1 MYLKISVTHIR
12 FISILLLMSTV
23 VNAQQQQLDTLRK
36 NFEIYR
42 TKHLVEKVYI
52 HTDREA
58 YLTGESIWFKAY
70 VADGSIHKPL
80 DLSKVLYLEIVQEDN
95 TPVLQTKVSLDQGK
109 GNGNLYLPATINSG
123 NYVLRAYTN
132 WMKNYP
138 ADYFFQKT
146 ISIVNTF
153 KSTGYQN
160 SSDPSKP
167 DAQFFPEGGNL
178 VAGITSK
185 VAFRVVDTNGRGV
198 DFRGAIL
205 NQKQDTVVN
214 FSPLKFGIGTFCFTP
229 KQGEVYQAI
238 IIDSKR
244 NVNNYELPSIQT
256 TGYVLQVKDS
266 SDHVI
271 IQISGTNTQDP
282 VFIFIHAR
290 NSIYV
295 SEYKFLPHRKTQVIL
310 PKDKLLDGI
319 SHITI
324 FDKGLQPV
332 CERLYFKRPES
343 FLKMEITT
351 DNESYTTRRRVRST
365 IKTVR
370 EDSTPRIANTSVTV
384 YRIDSLYDKKIHMPH
399 YIWLSAD
406 LKGTIESPEYYFSD
420 APMVSQAVDNL
431 MLTHGWRRFKWK
443 DVLEKKS
450 FINFLPE
457 YRGHLVQG
465 FVKNENGEP
474 VGGIMTYLSSPG
486 NMIRLYSSL
495 SNQKGEVLFEM
506 NDFKGASS
514 VIIQNNITKD
524 SVYQL
529 SIENPFSSQLLSIR
543 PEMFML
549 KSSAKDNILERSVAM
564 QAQDIY
570 YDHRTVPLVNKDSS
584 AFFGEPDETYYL
596 DDFTRF
602 PVMEEVMR
610 EYVTG
615 VWVRKRKDGFN
626 FMIVDKV
633 NKGVFNYQPLMLL
646 DGVPFFDEDEIMN
659 FSPLLVKKLEV
670 VTRRYYLGAGSYPGV
685 VNYKTYAHDMAD
697 FKLHPKAMKLD
708 YEGLQLQREFYSP
721 KYESPKQRESRMP
734 DQRTLLYWNPDV
746 NTSVT
751 GKAELEFFTSDVPGV
766 YQIIV
771 EGITSSGEMG
781 FATDSF
787 TVKPGIN

>member
-1 MYLKISVTHIR
+1 MYLKLSVREIR
-12 FISILLLMSTV
+12 FISALFFVSTV
-23 VNAQQQQLDTLRK
+23 AMAQHQQLDTLKK
-36 NFEIYR
+36 NFDIYR

-70 VADGSIHKPL
+70 VTDGSFHRPL
-80 DLSKVLYLEIVQEDN
+80 DLSKVLYLEVVQEDN
-95 TPVLQTKVSLDQGK
+95 TPILQTKISLDKGK
-109 GNGNLYLPATINSG
+109 GNGTLYLPATINSG
-123 NYVLRAYTN
+123 NYVVRAYTN
-132 WMKNYP
+132 WMKNFP
-138 ADYFFQKT
+138 ADFLFQKT
-146 ISIVNTF
+146 ISIINTF
-153 KSTGYQN
+153 KSVDLQPN
-160 SSDPSKP
+160 SVSSKP

-185 VAFRVVDTNGRGV
+185 VAFRVIDTNGKGL
-198 DFRGAIL
+198 DFKGAIL
-205 NQKQDTVVN
+205 NQNQDTVVN
-214 FSPLKFGIGTFCFTP
+214 FSPLKFGIGSFFFTP
-229 KQGEVYQAI
+229 QQGEVYQAI
-238 IIDSKR
+238 ITDSKR
-244 NVNNYELPSIQT
+244 NVNKYEMPSIQT
-256 TGYVLQVKDS
+256 SGYVLQVNDS
-266 SDHVI
+266 SDHVV

-290 NSIYV
+290 NSISV
-295 SEYKFLPHRKTQVIL
+295 SDYKFLPQGKTQVTL
-310 PKDKLLDGI
+310 PKGKLHDGI

-324 FDKGLQPV
+324 FDKGLEPV
-332 CERLYFKRPES
+332 CERLYFKRPENL
-343 FLKMEITT
+343 LKMKITT

-365 IKTVR
+365 IETVR
-370 EDSTPRIANTSVTV
+370 EDSMPRIASTSVTV

-443 DVLEKKS
+443 AVLEKKS
-450 FINFLPE
+450 FISFLPE

-465 FVKNENGEP
+465 FVKNEKGEP
-474 VGGIMTYLSSPG
+474 IGGILTYLSSPG
-486 NMIRLYSSL
+486 NMVRLYSSI

-506 NDFKGASS
+506 KDFKGSSS
-514 VIIQNNITKD
+514 VIIQNNITRD
-524 SVYQL
+524 SIYQL
-529 SIENPFSSQLLSIR
+529 SIENPFTAQVLSIR
-543 PEMFML
+543 PELFVL
-549 KSSAKDNILERSVAM
+549 NSLAKDNILERSVAM

-570 YDHRTVPLVNKDSS
+570 YDHRTLPLVNRDSS
-584 AFFGEPDETYYL
+584 TFFGEPDETYYL

-626 FMIVDKV
+626 FMVVDKV

-646 DGVPFFDEDEIMN
+646 DGVPFFDEDNIMDFN
-659 FSPLLVKKLEV
+659 PLLVKKLEV

-685 VNYKTYAHDMAD
+685 VSYKTYTHDMAD
-697 FKLHPKAMKLD
+697 FKLHPKAVKLD

-746 NTSVT
+746 NTSAT
-751 GKAELEFFTSDVPGV
+751 GKVDLEFFTSDVPGV
-766 YQIIV
+766 YQIVV
-771 EGITSSGEMG
+771 EGMTSAGEMG
-781 FATDSF
+781 FATESF
-787 TVKPGIN
+787 TVKPGLN

>member
-1 MYLKISVTHIR
+1 MYLELSVKKIR
-12 FISILLLMSTV
+12 FISVLLLLSTV
-23 VNAQQQQLDTLRK
+23 VKAQQQQLDTLKK

-42 TKHLVEKVYI
+42 TKHLTEKVYV

-58 YLTGESIWFKAY
+58 YLTGESMWFKAY
-70 VADGSIHKPL
+70 VTDGSLHKPV
-80 DLSKVLYLEIVQEDN
+80 DLSKVLYLEIVHEDN
-95 TPVLQTKVSLDQGK
+95 TPVLQTKISLDQGK
-109 GNGNLYLPATINSG
+109 GSGNLYLPATMNSG

-132 WMKNYP
+132 WMKNFP
-138 ADYFFQKT
+138 ADFLFQKT

-153 KSTGYQN
+153 KSIEYA
-160 SSDPSKP
+160 SSIVSSKP

-185 VAFRVVDTNGRGV
+185 VAFRVVDTNGKGLN
-198 DFRGAIL
+198 FRGAIL
-205 NQKQDTVVN
+205 NQKQDTVTG
-214 FSPLKFGIGTFCFTP
+214 FSPLKFGIGTFLFTP
-229 KQGEVYQAI
+229 QQGEVYRAVVME
-238 IIDSKR
+238 SNGKA
-244 NVNNYELPSIQT
+244 NSYEMPSIQT
-256 TGYVLQVKDS
+256 SGYVLQVKDTA
-266 SDHVI
+266 DHLI
-271 IQISGTNTQDP
+271 IQMAGTNTQDA
-282 VFIFIHAR
+282 VFLFVHAR
-290 NSIYV
+290 NIISL
-295 SEYKFLPHRKTQVIL
+295 SEYKFLPLGKTRVIL
-310 PKDKLLDGI
+310 PKDRLHEGI
-319 SHITI
+319 NHITV
-324 FDKGLQPV
+324 FDKNLQPV
-332 CERLYFKRPES
+332 CERLYFKRPENL
-343 FLKMEITT
+343 LKIEVST

-365 IKTVR
+365 IQTLR
-370 EDSTPRIANTSVTV
+370 GDSAPGVANASISI
-384 YRIDSLYDKKIHMPH
+384 YRIDSLYDKKIHMAH

-406 LKGTIESPEYYFSD
+406 LKGTVESPEYYFSNV
-420 APMVSQAVDNL
+420 PSVNQAMDNL

-450 FINFLPE
+450 SISFLPE

-465 FVKNENGEP
+465 FVKKENGEP
-474 VGGIMTYLSSPG
+474 FGGIMTYLSAPG
-486 NMIRLYSSL
+486 NMIRLYSSI
-495 SNQKGEVLFEM
+495 SNPKGEVLFEM
-506 NDFKGASS
+506 KDFKGASS
-514 VIIQNNITKD
+514 VIIQNNLTRD

-529 SIENPFSSQLLSIR
+529 SIENPFTSQFLSTK
-543 PEMFML
+543 PELFVL
-549 KSSAKDNILERSVAM
+549 KSSARDNILERSVAM

-584 AFFGEPDETYYL
+584 AFFGEPDETYFL

-626 FMIVDKV
+626 FMVIDKV

-646 DGVPFFDEDEIMN
+646 DGVPFFDEDQIMDFN
-659 FSPLLVKKLEV
+659 PLLVKKLEV

-685 VNYKTYAHDMAD
+685 VNYRTYTHDMAD
-697 FKLHPKAMKLD
+697 FKIHPKAIKLD

-746 NTSVT
+746 NTSAT
-751 GKAELEFFTSDVPGV
+751 GKADLEFFTSDVPGV
-766 YQIIV
+766 YQIVV
-771 EGITSSGEMG
+771 EGMTSKGEMG